1 MPLQAFMPAISSGE
15 VSIRKSDAEACQD
28 FPQTS
33 DPDSLLPIVSQ
44 QANPEDKRVFNSE
57 GEDEEDDAAH
67 LSKNNDTIVEQFE
80 DEDEDFTPLELED
93 IPDIQLQT
101 VDLENIAN
109 LYD

>member
-1 MPLQAFMPAISSGE
+1 M
-15 VSIRKSDAEACQD
+15 
-28 FPQTS
+28 
-33 DPDSLLPIVSQ
+33 
-44 QANPEDKRVFNSE
+44 FNSE